1 MLLESE
7 SGFMMPFS
15 LLEDEELPITLGYG
29 KQKNPATGEDFDHKG
44 IDFAIQNKPLYAIAS
59 GIVIGMGNEAVHDN
73 YIVAKYG
80 KYEVTY
86 GHISQAYKKY
96 GMMINAGEEIAQSG
110 DFLHVSVR
118 FDGEEL
124 DPMEFLSMVW
134 ANIQQLAAMGISKQP
149 TNEKLGDKTINTH
162 YDNDQDEILMMM
174 LQYLPSYMNDL
185 RTGRYT
191 SPSRFESSL
200 RNIFTQAASKNY
212 FFEKMPNVGNPL
224 GLSNRSAP
232 LADKIQNLLIEDFLG
247 YMVSNH
253 SIYPSTWDE
262 RKKKTF

>member
-1 MLLESE
+1 
-7 SGFMMPFS
+7 
-15 LLEDEELPITLGYG
+15 
-29 KQKNPATGEDFDHKG
+29 
-44 IDFAIQNKPLYAIAS
+44 
-59 GIVIGMGNEAVHDN
+59 MGNEAVHDN

-118 FDGEEL
+118 FDGKEL

-262 RKKKTF
+262 QQKKNFLIKLPKTD